1 MGHIT
6 GRTPLNSEAPNMRSE
21 NVWQGIDDLVG
32 KVDLHATSLQ
42 SVAGNQRWAIGRATT
57 DSGFGTL

>member
-1 MGHIT
+1 
-6 GRTPLNSEAPNMRSE
+6 MRSE